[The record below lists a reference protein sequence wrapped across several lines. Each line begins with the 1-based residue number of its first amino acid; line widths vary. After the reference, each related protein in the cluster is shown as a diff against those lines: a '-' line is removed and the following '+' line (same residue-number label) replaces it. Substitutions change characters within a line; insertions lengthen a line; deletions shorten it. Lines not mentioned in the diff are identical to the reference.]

1 MLTLKNNLLSVSELS
16 IDSADY
22 IIQLHTDLPECTY
35 FGLLTLNNAIVKT
48 FQFIRMNNIFKARIV
63 LTEEDIPFLQDATF
77 KILSV
82 SSNFTKESNLVY
94 FNFDIPKIKFTIK
107 QSVSKEVSEMKV
119 DLAKIKSKLE
129 ALSLGKL
136 VPNVNITNKDYI
148 QPGMVLVAIDN
159 GNFMAAYPFINNITE
174 VNGQQA
180 IDGVVDIT
188 SSMIKYNTERT
199 VEEQLKVVGD
209 AVVAQNTSIKTL
221 AAELKVLSE
230 RLATLSMKVETHLD
244 SGII

>member
-1 MLTLKNNLLSVSELS
+1 MLTLKDNLLSVNDIS
-16 IDSADY
+16 IDSADFV
-22 IIQLHTDLPECTY
+22 IQLQTDLTECTY
-35 FGLLTLNNAIVKT
+35 FGLLTLNNSLVKT
-48 FQFIRMNNIFKARIV
+48 YQFVKINNIFKARII
-63 LTEEDIPFLQDATF
+63 LTEEDLPYLQDSNF
-77 KILSV
+77 KVLSV

-94 FNFDIPKIKFTIK
+94 LNFDISKIKFTIK
-107 QSVSKEVSEMKV
+107 QSVSKEVSEMRI
-119 DLAKIKSKLE
+119 DLAKVKSKLE
-129 ALSLGKL
+129 SLALGKI
-136 VPNVNITNKDYI
+136 VPNVNIVNKDYI
-148 QPGMVLVAIDN
+148 KPGMVLVAIDN
-159 GNFMAAYPFINNITE
+159 GNFMAAYPFINIITE

-199 VEEQLKVVGD
+199 VEEQLKVLGD
-209 AVVAQNTSIKTL
+209 AVVAQNNSIKTL